1 MQSDDTMKKKQ
12 PNRKTLRFRQ
22 WSRKAYAAF
31 ASIGRCVTIG
41 CLPKDVADCSLSKQ
55 KAGTAAGCK
64 SQGKCIDDTNGRKG
78 VNGVVSSQ
86 ASLGAKADT
95 LTLYRVETY
104 YEVLAL
110 TPIIPER
117 SSNSFKSCKKQLL
130 IKVERE
136 WRGLCKPEKQ
146 GLHGSCHSRFDILI

>member
-1 MQSDDTMKKKQ
+1 MQPDDTMKKKQ

-64 SQGKCIDDTNGRKG
+64 SQGCIDDTNGRKG
-78 VNGVVSSQ
+78 QETDIGIP
-86 ASLGAKADT
+86 LGCSNE
-95 LTLYRVETY
+95 LET
-104 YEVLAL
+104 VLKTIGFGGL
-110 TPIIPER
+110 HLILCPVIDGQQE
-117 SSNSFKSCKKQLL
+117 KKYTHTIL

-146 GLHGSCHSRFDILI
+146 GLQGSCHSRFDILI

>member
-55 KAGTAAGCK
+55 KAGTATGCK
-64 SQGKCIDDTNGRKG
+64 SQGKCMDDTNGEKG
-78 VNGVVSSQ
+78 VKGVISSQ
-86 ASLGAKADT
+86 ASLGDNANT
-95 LTLYRVETY
+95 LSLYRVETY
-104 YEVLAL
+104 CGILAL
-110 TPIIPER
+110 ALITSER
-117 SSNSFKSCKKQLL
+117 SSDSFESCKKQLL

>member
-1 MQSDDTMKKKQ
+1 MKKKQ

-64 SQGKCIDDTNGRKG
+64 SQGKCIDDTNGEKG
-78 VNGVVSSQ
+78 V
-86 ASLGAKADT
+86 KADT

-117 SSNSFKSCKKQLL
+117 SSNSFKSCKKTIIDKSGTRMARTMQTRKTRLAWF
-130 IKVERE
+130 V
-136 WRGLCKPEKQ
+136 P
-146 GLHGSCHSRFDILI
+146 FAF